1 MKTEYGYSARRIED
15 RAEEIRQVKEATGY
29 SRFYDLGLKP
39 TALETYAKGEI
50 IMPIKRVFDEV
61 RPELIFLPF
70 AHDAHL
76 DHRMVYECAIAC
88 TKAFRAPYVRK
99 VLCMDIISETDYG
112 DAPFPANSFV
122 DIGAYIENKIEISKI
137 YRSEILS
144 SPFPRSEETIRA
156 QARYRGAACC
166 VEYAEAF
173 QIIKEVIL

>member
-1 MKTEYGYSARRIED
+1 MKTVLLLFVSVSRILYIALD
-15 RAEEIRQVKEATGY
+15 

-50 IMPIKRVFDEV
+50 IMPIKKVFDEV

-70 AHDAHL
+70 AHDAHS

-122 DIGAYIENKIEISKI
+122 DIGAYIKNKIEISKI
-137 YRSEILS
+137 YQSEILS
-144 SPFPRSEETIRA
+144 SPFPRVRRRFGPRRDTGGGMLRRVCGSIPDN
-156 QARYRGAACC
+156 
-166 VEYAEAF
+166 
-173 QIIKEVIL
+173 